1 MKVLA
6 AAAHSFTDNGA
17 ARMNGPRTVDIDVR
31 ESPMPL
37 LRGASP
43 QLCRLRDVV
52 QRVAATEA
60 TIFLHGESG
69 TGKECIAQTI
79 HDLSARSEAPF
90 VAVNC
95 GALPMGLISS
105 ELFGHERGSFT
116 GAARQH
122 RGYFERAAGGTLFL
136 DEVTEM
142 PPEQQVNLLR
152 VLETSRLVRVGG
164 VAEVRTDVR
173 IIAATNCRPKEAVA
187 DGRLRE
193 DLYYRLAEFP
203 IYVPPLR
210 ERQGDIAHLVAYFLQ
225 LLNAAEGI
233 YKDISP
239 AALAALE
246 IHHWP
251 GNVRELKNSL
261 QRAYIL
267 ADETIEPEHFPQWHL
282 EPRHA
287 APHEQLQF
295 GVGTLLDDA
304 ERRLILATLE
314 HFNGNKRRAADV
326 LGISLKTIYN
336 RLKRYGI
343 S

>member
-1 MKVLA
+1 
-6 AAAHSFTDNGA
+6 
-17 ARMNGPRTVDIDVR
+17 
-31 ESPMPL
+31 
-37 LRGASP
+37 
-43 QLCRLRDVV
+43 
-52 QRVAATEA
+52 
-60 TIFLHGESG
+60 
-69 TGKECIAQTI
+69 
-79 HDLSARSEAPF
+79 
-90 VAVNC
+90 
-95 GALPMGLISS
+95 
-105 ELFGHERGSFT
+105 
-116 GAARQH
+116 
-122 RGYFERAAGGTLFL
+122 
-136 DEVTEM
+136 
-142 PPEQQVNLLR
+142 

-282 EPRHA
+282 EPRHP